1 MSVNWK
7 SHLVK
12 EWISKKL
19 RASARKRD
27 ACVIVRPGCTFCS
40 MYLTYRAQTDGH
52 AQTDIPSPGSQP
64 PSPGS
69 QPPSPGSQPP
79 SPGSQPPS
87 TSFAASFTRLT
98 ASLARFTASFTLFAA
113 SLTLFAASFTRF
125 AASLTLFAASFTRFA
140 ASFTRFAASSTW
152 FAAGPLVPY
161 TSSDESNGCSDQLH
175 VVFGARGSTP
185 SKAVVSTPGFH
196 VSPIS
201 HKPAIPHKSSLKLFP
216 KLKVSCPTL
225 TLPPQPPATTP
236 TVRTSTLVS

>member
-27 ACVIVRPGCTFCS
+27 ACVIVRPGCTFSS
-40 MYLTYRAQTDGH
+40 MYLTYRVQTDGH

-64 PSPGS
+64 PLPSS

-79 SPGSQPPS
+79 SLGSQPPS
-87 TSFAASFTRLT
+87 TSFAASFTL
-98 ASLARFTASFTLFAA
+98 
-113 SLTLFAASFTRF
+113 F

-236 TVRTSTLVS
+236 TVRSLTLVS

>member
-27 ACVIVRPGCTFCS
+27 ACVIVRPDCTFCS

-64 PSPGS
+64 PSPSS

-79 SPGSQPPS
+79 SLGSQPPS
-87 TSFAASFTRLT
+87 TSFAASFTL
-98 ASLARFTASFTLFAA
+98 
-113 SLTLFAASFTRF
+113 F

-196 VSPIS
+196 VSPIL

-216 KLKVSCPTL
+216 KLKSVLSNINT
-225 TLPPQPPATTP
+225 PPQPPATTP